1 MAEMKMLVGLGNPG
15 LRYAKTRHNVGFA
28 VVDALARRFAV
39 EVKQQ
44 KFGARYGMVDV
55 EAHKVLLLKPW
66 QYMNLSGQAV
76 SLAVGFYQLPLDNVM
91 VFFDDMD
98 LEPGCLRIRS
108 KGSAGGHNGL
118 ADILIRLGK
127 QEVPRCRVGIGRPEY
142 CDGVGHVL
150 GRPSR
155 QERIVLD
162 EAIDRAMEAAVCWMK
177 HGLNRAMTDY
187 NTR

>member
-1 MAEMKMLVGLGNPG
+1 MAAMKMLVGLGNPG

-118 ADILIRLGK
+118 ADILTRLGT

-155 QERIVLD
+155 QERMVLD
-162 EAIDRAMEAAVCWMK
+162 EAIDRAMEAAVCWME

-187 NTR
+187 NA